1 MAPLLRAVRCLP
13 SALLALTVSHA
24 LGASLSRR
32 ASENA
37 TIPAPISFA
46 PDENWEGIDGSWS
59 TFTIRI
65 GTPPQFVQTYVSFN
79 SYQTWAVLPQGCQA
93 AADQKACA
101 DTRGGLFNESASSSF
116 DQIGIY
122 DLYIEQNLNYTGNN
136 AIFGY
141 DVVGLG
147 GNGTDG
153 PTLKNTTVGALAV
166 EDFYLGLFGVNPK
179 PTNFSSD
186 GEPSPSYMSKL
197 KDQEYIPSISAGYTA
212 GAKYRFSGV
221 LASLTLGGYDTSRFI
236 ENDVQFSFA
245 PDHDRD
251 TVVAIQSISTPSQ
264 VESSPTGTELLPAP
278 IYAFVDSTIAE
289 IWLPID
295 SCRIFEQEF
304 GLVYDNATDL
314 YLVNSTLHQTL
325 TERNPNVTF
334 AIASGLDGGDR
345 VEITLPYGAFDLTA
359 MNPYQGVQNTS
370 NYFPLRRAANNTQYT
385 LGRTFLQE
393 AYFSVDWERQK
404 FNVSQVDWKQDYEQ
418 NIVAIPAYDPA
429 TENQN
434 NTYPGA
440 GDSSESKNGGG
451 GLSGGAIAG
460 IVVGVVFGVA
470 ILAGLLFWCCWRR
483 RSWAKS
489 SDSIKDEKLGG
500 TESPEPNQKQGRESN
515 IFPKAELE
523 GSSPVPPD
531 SDRKGLLL
539 YNDSSTESGSPHTPS
554 APSRL
559 SGFFRPGSSSAY
571 SPTTPSGGE
580 GTHSSSNSGVISNGN
595 RSSFLSPLTPT
606 TFASEVDGN
615 ERQLYE
621 MPGDMPTIREK
632 DGKSLSEKEALAH
645 RERIYNGVDSAPNS
659 ATAVD
664 FAEGVREPRRVN
676 PDDVVKA
683 DARHSDEQ
691 QTAGAL
697 HRAFSFEED
706 DSKKRTGESTS
717 GSDELYE

>member
-1 MAPLLRAVRCLP
+1 
-13 SALLALTVSHA
+13 
-24 LGASLSRR
+24 ASLGRR

-37 TIPAPISFA
+37 TIPAPKSFA
-46 PDENWEGIDGSWS
+46 PDENWGGIDGSWS
-59 TFTIRI
+59 TFALRI

-93 AADQKACA
+93 AADQEACA
-101 DTRGGLFNESASSSF
+101 DTRGGLFNQSASSSF
-116 DQIGIY
+116 DRIGIY

-153 PTLKNTTVGALAV
+153 PTLRNTTVGALAV

-186 GEPSPSYMSKL
+186 GEPSPSYMSML
-197 KDQEYIPSISAGYTA
+197 KEQEYIPSISAGYTA

-245 PDHDRD
+245 PDNDRD

-264 VESSPTGTELLPAP
+264 VESSPTGTELLPQP

-289 IWLPID
+289 IWLPAD

-314 YLVNSTLHQTL
+314 YLVNSTLHETL

-359 MNPYQGVQNTS
+359 MNPYQGVQNSS
-370 NYFPLRRAANNTQYT
+370 NYFPLRRAANDTQYT

-418 NIVAIPAYDPA
+418 NLVAVPAYDPA

-440 GDSSESKNGGG
+440 GDSSESDNGGS

-460 IVVGVVFGVA
+460 IVVGVVAGVG

-500 TESPEPNQKQGRESN
+500 TETPEPNQKRGHESN

-531 SDRKGLLL
+531 SDRKRLLL

-621 MPGDMPTIREK
+621 MPGDMPAIREK

-645 RERIYNGVDSAPNS
+645 RERVYNGVDSAPNS
-659 ATAVD
+659 ATAVN

-683 DARHSDEQ
+683 DVRHSDEQ

-706 DSKKRTGESTS
+706 ESKKRTGESTS